1 MTNDEKIDVLR
12 NLVDIDRHMDKIK
25 LHMADITD
33 EMKVISALY
42 LNVLIKIKD
51 GG

>member
-25 LHMADITD
+25 LWMKDIED
-33 EMKVISALY
+33 EMKTISTLY